1 MSNDATPAVAGTPLR
16 LLRLE
21 GAALLIIAIILYAQA
36 GASWWLFA
44 ALVLAPDVS
53 FIGYLAGPRAGAFAY
68 NTAHATIGPLALAL
82 VGQLAPSPMCTA
94 VALVWL
100 VHIGAD
106 RMLGYGLKYGAGFGA
121 THLGRI
127 GRAVSLQATKA

>member
-21 GAALLIIAIILYAQA
+21 GAALLSLAIALYAQA

-44 ALVLAPDVS
+44 ALILAPDVS
-53 FIGYLAGPRAGAFAY
+53 ILGYLAGPRAGAFAY
-68 NTAHATIGPLALAL
+68 NATHVTIGPLALAL
-82 VGQLAPSPMCTA
+82 VGQLAPAPTCTA

-100 VHIGAD
+100 AHVGAD

-127 GRAVSLQATKA
+127 GRATAVSAP